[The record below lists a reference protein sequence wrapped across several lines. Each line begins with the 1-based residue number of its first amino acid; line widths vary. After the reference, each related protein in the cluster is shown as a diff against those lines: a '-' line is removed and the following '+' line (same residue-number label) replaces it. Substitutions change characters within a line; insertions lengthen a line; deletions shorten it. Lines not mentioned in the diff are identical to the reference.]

1 VDVMEDIVYNSIK
14 SYFNALSKLGY
25 MRNEEVNKLLAL
37 IIIEEFTYYDFRG
50 LINKEDYMKIN
61 KSLYNLFGKSCLIPY
76 PNFCKI
82 KDMNKLRLGDMSE
95 LAHRVKINEDNIK
108 EIQETKV
115 VKTLNDV
122 IEEIDNIIPVE

>member
-1 VDVMEDIVYNSIK
+1 MEDIVYNSIK

>member
-1 VDVMEDIVYNSIK
+1 M
-14 SYFNALSKLGY
+14 
-25 MRNEEVNKLLAL
+25 
-37 IIIEEFTYYDFRG
+37 T
-50 LINKEDYMKIN
+50 
-61 KSLYNLFGKSCLIPY
+61 
-76 PNFCKI
+76 
-82 KDMNKLRLGDMSE
+82 KLRLGDMSE

>member
-1 VDVMEDIVYNSIK
+1 MEDIVYNSIK

-25 MRNEEVNKLLAL
+25 MRNEEVDKLLAL

-95 LAHRVKINEDNIK
+95 LAHRVKISEDNIK

>member
-1 VDVMEDIVYNSIK
+1 MEDIVYNSIK

-82 KDMNKLRLGDMSE
+82 KDMNKLRLGDMFE

>member
-1 VDVMEDIVYNSIK
+1 MEDIVYNSIK
-14 SYFNALSKLGY
+14 SYFNALAKLGY

-37 IIIEEFTYYDFRG
+37 IIIEEFTYYDFKG

>member
-1 VDVMEDIVYNSIK
+1 MEDIVYNSIK

-82 KDMNKLRLGDMSE
+82 KDMNKLRLGNMSE

>member
-1 VDVMEDIVYNSIK
+1 MEDIVYNSIK

-25 MRNEEVNKLLAL
+25 MKNEEVNKLLAL

-95 LAHRVKINEDNIK
+95 LAHRVEINEDNIK

>member
-1 VDVMEDIVYNSIK
+1 MEDIVYNSIK

-25 MRNEEVNKLLAL
+25 VRNEEVNKLLAL

-122 IEEIDNIIPVE
+122 IEEVDNIILVE

>member
-1 VDVMEDIVYNSIK
+1 MEDIVYNSIK

-25 MRNEEVNKLLAL
+25 MRNEEVNKLLSL

-82 KDMNKLRLGDMSE
+82 KNMNKLRLGDMSE